1 MKVLLLTQIHHN
13 QDLRYRERWY
23 QMLYSLHLIFPFVW
37 GNVIRIGDHHPVA
50 LCSTVVL
57 LIKTATMEQLPP
69 DSLCPRQA
77 LSKDWIFHGAPRQRH
92 YCRTALTSLPKALV
106 ARLVWK
112 KKRGRKHQLFDTFD
126 ISLSAWCALRD
137 MLQNYDFSG
146 RFFDT
151 LKLYSP
157 LPLPEKTL
165 IDERKIC
172 TIIWWWTLDKIV
184 FRLLYK
190 CENIKKLNLNPK
202 LSQNAEAI

>member
-1 MKVLLLTQIHHN
+1 MPPKWRKAINNLLPARHN
-13 QDLRYRERWY
+13 ESVVVDPNTPQPGLERARERWY

-77 LSKDWIFHGAPRQRH
+77 LSKDWIFHGAPRQH

-126 ISLSAWCALRD
+126 ISLSARD
-137 MLQNYDFSG
+137 ARSEICCKTTIFLADFL
-146 RFFDT
+146 T
-151 LKLYSP
+151 L
-157 LPLPEKTL
+157 
-165 IDERKIC
+165 
-172 TIIWWWTLDKIV
+172 
-184 FRLLYK
+184 
-190 CENIKKLNLNPK
+190 
-202 LSQNAEAI
+202 